1 MSEENEPKE
10 IEPKGSRILF
20 CYFVVVLL
28 LGLVAVGILFRA
40 FDTAFVE
47 RDKWMRWPRAETTEP
62 FGVAGRGNIYSS
74 DGKLMAT
81 SVPRYYMY
89 IDFKADAYTPAK
101 GAKYNWLD
109 TFKTSKKMG
118 WTRWRFIFPVN

>member
-47 RDKWMRWPRAETTEP
+47 RDKWM
-62 FGVAGRGNIYSS
+62 
-74 DGKLMAT
+74 
-81 SVPRYYMY
+81 
-89 IDFKADAYTPAK
+89 KAVSYTH
-101 GAKYNWLD
+101 LVCHSRR
-109 TFKTSKKMG
+109 T
-118 WTRWRFIFPVN
+118 

>member
-47 RDKWMRWPRAETTEP
+47 RPRARNDRTVWCCP
-62 FGVAGRGNIYSS
+62 DVAISIRRTVS
-74 DGKLMAT
+74 
-81 SVPRYYMY
+81 
-89 IDFKADAYTPAK
+89 
-101 GAKYNWLD
+101 
-109 TFKTSKKMG
+109 
-118 WTRWRFIFPVN
+118 

>member
-47 RDKWMRWPRAETTEP
+47 MDEGGREPETTEP
-62 FGVAGRGNIYSS
+62 FGVARTWQYLFVGR
-74 DGKLMAT
+74 
-81 SVPRYYMY
+81 
-89 IDFKADAYTPAK
+89 
-101 GAKYNWLD
+101 
-109 TFKTSKKMG
+109 
-118 WTRWRFIFPVN
+118 

>member
-10 IEPKGSRILF
+10 IEPKSSRILF

-47 RDKWMRWPRAETTEP
+47 LSL
-62 FGVAGRGNIYSS
+62 IH
-74 DGKLMAT
+74 
-81 SVPRYYMY
+81 
-89 IDFKADAYTPAK
+89 I
-101 GAKYNWLD
+101 
-109 TFKTSKKMG
+109 
-118 WTRWRFIFPVN
+118 

>member
-47 RDKWMRWPRAETTEP
+47 RDKWMKVAESQKRRTVWCCP
-62 FGVAGRGNIYSS
+62 DVAISIRRTVS
-74 DGKLMAT
+74 
-81 SVPRYYMY
+81 
-89 IDFKADAYTPAK
+89 
-101 GAKYNWLD
+101 
-109 TFKTSKKMG
+109 
-118 WTRWRFIFPVN
+118 

>member
-47 RDKWMRWPRAETTEP
+47 RIN
-62 FGVAGRGNIYSS
+62 G
-74 DGKLMAT
+74 
-81 SVPRYYMY
+81 
-89 IDFKADAYTPAK
+89 
-101 GAKYNWLD
+101 
-109 TFKTSKKMG
+109 
-118 WTRWRFIFPVN
+118 

>member
-10 IEPKGSRILF
+10 IEPKSSRILF

-47 RDKWMRWPRAETTEP
+47 P
-62 FGVAGRGNIYSS
+62 FGVARTWQYLFVGR
-74 DGKLMAT
+74 
-81 SVPRYYMY
+81 
-89 IDFKADAYTPAK
+89 
-101 GAKYNWLD
+101 
-109 TFKTSKKMG
+109 
-118 WTRWRFIFPVN
+118 